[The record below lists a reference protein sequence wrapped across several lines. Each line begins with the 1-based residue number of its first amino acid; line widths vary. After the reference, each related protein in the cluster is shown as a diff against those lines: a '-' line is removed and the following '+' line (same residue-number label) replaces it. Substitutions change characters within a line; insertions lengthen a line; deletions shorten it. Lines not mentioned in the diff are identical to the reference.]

1 MTVAALTHCHHVV
14 QYQRLCWVDAPN
26 FPLATKRPRTPSTMS
41 TISGG
46 ALAVAIRTVV
56 RDIAQA
62 HASGAFDH
70 ASILLYCRNIAIAL
84 KTTNKHFYRWIKTT
98 ILSLCATLA

>member
-26 FPLATKRPRTPSTMS
+26 FPLATKRPRTPSTVS

-46 ALAVAIRTVV
+46 ALALTIGTVV

-70 ASILLYCRNIAIAL
+70 ASILLYCR
-84 KTTNKHFYRWIKTT
+84 Y
-98 ILSLCATLA
+98 ILITLTDPLNRHLSR